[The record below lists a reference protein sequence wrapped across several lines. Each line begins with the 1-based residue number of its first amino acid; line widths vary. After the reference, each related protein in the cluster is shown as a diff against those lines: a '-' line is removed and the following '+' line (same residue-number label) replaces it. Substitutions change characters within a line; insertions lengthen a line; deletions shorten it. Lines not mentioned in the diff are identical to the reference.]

1 MLERILRFSID
12 QRWLVVLVTA
22 AAALVGVYSLTQLPI
37 DAVPDITNNQVQIN
51 TEFEALG
58 PEQVE
63 KQITFPVET
72 ALAGIEG
79 LDHTRSIS
87 RNGFSQVTAVFTD
100 STDIYF
106 ARSQVLERLV
116 GLGDRLPPGA
126 TPSMGAISTGLGEV
140 YMWAVEYERPGDA
153 SVEPGRE
160 GPGWQPDGHYL
171 TPEGEALRT
180 PVEKAAYLR
189 TLQEY
194 TIAPQL
200 RQVPNVAGVDAIGGY
215 EKQYGVEPDPMKL
228 MAFGL
233 SFGDLIEALEAG
245 NVAQGAKYIETG
257 GEALQVRASGLLT
270 GLEDIAGIVVGEH
283 NGVPVRVLDVADVG
297 ISRELRYGSA
307 SLNGEEAV
315 IGTALMLIGGNSRQV
330 AADVGARLEE
340 IGRTLPPGIALRTV
354 LDRTDLVDKTIATV
368 EHNLFFGAILVIV
381 VLFALLGNL
390 RAAII
395 TALAIPLAMLLTA
408 TGMVQAGI
416 SANLLSLGAIDF
428 GIIID
433 GSVIVVENCV
443 RRLAERQRELGRKLS
458 LQERLETTFQ
468 AAKQVRTA
476 TAYGEAIII
485 TVYLPVLFL
494 TGVEG
499 KMFTPM
505 AATVIFALVGA
516 FVLSLTFI
524 PAAVAIAMRGDVK
537 EKDVR
542 VLRWA
547 RAAYE
552 PVVRAAVRRRVAV
565 VGLAAVAFLGSLAL
579 FTRLGQEFVPRLD
592 EGDIAMHAMRIPAT
606 ALSSSQQSQEMLE
619 KKLAALPEVAYVFS
633 KTGTAELASDPMAPS
648 VSDNFLILADE
659 EGWRPAP
666 ELIAE
671 AERFE
676 AMLPGD
682 RGAEAGE
689 HDGHDGHGEEGG
701 HGGGNV
707 GSHKSALVR
716 LLRAVVATVPGNNYE
731 FTQPIEMRFNELISG
746 VRSDLAIKVFGD
758 DFAVMLPAANAIA
771 AVVSA
776 VPGAT
781 DVKVEQTEGLPV
793 LDVSIDR
800 QAISRLGLTLKEVQ
814 DLVAAAVGGKEAGLI
829 FEGDRRFELIVR
841 LPERLRADVEA
852 LRNLPVPLPPRTN
865 GDGASGGGTGGGT
878 ASRDVFHDAPARFVP
893 LGDIA
898 ELSVTEGLNQVSR
911 ENGKRRVVVQAN
923 VRGRDI
929 GGFVDEV
936 RTRIAEAAPPP
947 PGTYLDYGGQF
958 ENLERARE
966 RLLIVVPVCFLLIFG
981 LLYATFGNAKDAV
994 MVFTCVP
1001 LALTGGILALW
1012 LRGMPFSISAAVG
1025 FIALSGVAVLNG
1037 LVMVTFINERIREGD
1052 PLEDAIIGGSLVR
1065 LRPVLMTALV
1075 AALGFVPMAIA
1086 TGAGAEVQ
1094 KPLATV
1100 VIGGVVS
1107 ATLLTLVVLPAVFR
1121 LWHRPGGEN
1130 PSSADG
1136 RLETL

>member
-1 MLERILRFSID
+1 M
-12 QRWLVVLVTA
+12 
-22 AAALVGVYSLTQLPI
+22 
-37 DAVPDITNNQVQIN
+37 
-51 TEFEALG
+51 
-58 PEQVE
+58 
-63 KQITFPVET
+63 
-72 ALAGIEG
+72 
-79 LDHTRSIS
+79 
-87 RNGFSQVTAVFTD
+87 
-100 STDIYF
+100 
-106 ARSQVLERLV
+106 
-116 GLGDRLPPGA
+116 
-126 TPSMGAISTGLGEV
+126 
-140 YMWAVEYERPGDA
+140 
-153 SVEPGRE
+153 
-160 GPGWQPDGHYL
+160 
-171 TPEGEALRT
+171 
-180 PVEKAAYLR
+180 
-189 TLQEY
+189 
-194 TIAPQL
+194 
-200 RQVPNVAGVDAIGGY
+200 
-215 EKQYGVEPDPMKL
+215 
-228 MAFGL
+228 
-233 SFGDLIEALEAG
+233 
-245 NVAQGAKYIETG
+245 
-257 GEALQVRASGLLT
+257 
-270 GLEDIAGIVVGEH
+270 
-283 NGVPVRVLDVADVG
+283 
-297 ISRELRYGSA
+297 
-307 SLNGEEAV
+307 

-330 AADVGARLEE
+330 AADVGAKLEE
-340 IGRTLPPGIALRTV
+340 IGGTLPTGIAIRPV
-354 LDRTDLVDKTIATV
+354 LDRTGLVDKTIATV

-390 RAAII
+390 RAALI
-395 TALAIPLAMLLTA
+395 TAMAIPLAMLLTA

-433 GSVIVVENCV
+433 GSVIIVENCV
-443 RRLAERQRELGRKLS
+443 RRLSERQHELGRKLT

-468 AAKQVRTA
+468 ASKQVRTA
-476 TAYGEAIII
+476 TAFGEAIII

-524 PAAVAIAMRGDVK
+524 PAAVAIVMRGKVA
-537 EKDVR
+537 EKDVFL
-542 VLRWA
+542 LRWS

-552 PVVRAAVRRRVAV
+552 PVVRFAVRARVAV
-565 VGLAAVAFLGSLAL
+565 VAVAAAAFVGSLLL
-579 FTRLGQEFVPRLD
+579 FSQLGQEFVPQLD

-606 ALSSSQQSQEMLE
+606 ALSSSQENQGMLE
-619 KKLAALPEVAYVFS
+619 KKIAAVPEVAYVFS
-633 KTGTAELASDPMAPS
+633 KTGTAELAADPMAPS
-648 VSDNFLILADE
+648 VTDNFMILADE
-659 EGWRPAP
+659 EDWRPIP
-666 ELIAE
+666 ELLAE

-682 RGAEAGE
+682 P
-689 HDGHDGHGEEGG
+689 HDDHADEGGHGEEEQ
-701 HGGGNV
+701 GGNF
-707 GSHKSALVR
+707 SEHKNTLVR

-758 DFAVMLPAANAIA
+758 DFEVMLPAANAIA
-771 AVVSA
+771 AVVSQ
-776 VPGAT
+776 VPGAS

-829 FEGDRRFELIVR
+829 FQGDRRFDLIVR
-841 LPERLRADVEA
+841 LPERLRADVQA
-852 LRNLPVPLPPRTN
+852 LRDLPVPLPARGS
-865 GDGASGGGTGGGT
+865 GDTGMMSN
-878 ASRDVFHDAPARFVP
+878 ADFRVAPAMFVP

-898 ELSVTEGLNQVSR
+898 DLNVTEGLNQVSR

-936 RTRIAEAAPPP
+936 RTRIAESAPPP

-994 MVFTCVP
+994 MVFVCVP

-1037 LVMVTFINERIREGD
+1037 LVMVTFINERIELGD
-1052 PLEDAIIGGSLVR
+1052 KLEDAIIGGSLVR

-1100 VIGGVVS
+1100 VIGGIVS
-1107 ATLLTLVVLPAVFR
+1107 ATALTLVVLPAVYR
-1121 LWHRPGGEN
+1121 LWHRKDKHLPDAAQAVGS
-1130 PSSADG
+1130 PSP
-1136 RLETL
+1136 TV